1 MDGRHDAEQELKLVD
16 GSGDVA
22 SETEDRT
29 FRLNKEAFDK
39 ILIGSKTHQ
48 KLLFNL

>member
-1 MDGRHDAEQELKLVD
+1 MD

-29 FRLNKEAFDK
+29 FRLNKEACDISEYLLFIYVTCDK
-39 ILIGSKTHQ
+39 LLFGSKTHQ